1 MGYRQ
6 GAERKGTEMNTPD
19 KIISRMIAKAQQG
32 MEFIDALE
40 SLIVEMQAEGA
51 AMGWSK
57 ETQANIKI
65 AVPAVLLGMYA

>member
-1 MGYRQ
+1 
-6 GAERKGTEMNTPD
+6 MNTPD

-40 SLIVEMQAEGA
+40 SLIAEMQAEGA

-65 AVPAVLLGMYA
+65 VVPAVLLGMYA